1 MVIGELSEKEKKT
14 WVNTQHDVI
23 CLEQGEGICS
33 LDLKSHAVGYM
44 INSNKLVSYLIE
56 IQLVFF
62 PFARCGQIL
71 YIIKNLKIVIDIKCQ
86 LQFLN
91 FSNFMR

>member
-23 CLEQGEGICS
+23 CLEQGKGICS
-33 LDLKSHAVGYM
+33 LDLKSHTVGYM

-62 PFARCGQIL
+62 PFVQCGKIL
-71 YIIKNLKIVIDIKCQ
+71 YDVNY
-86 LQFLN
+86 N
-91 FSNFMR
+91 F

>member
-1 MVIGELSEKEKKT
+1 MVIGELSEKGKKKLGSILNMT
-14 WVNTQHDVI
+14 L

-62 PFARCGQIL
+62 PFVRCGKIL
-71 YIIKNLKIVIDIKCQ
+71 YNV
-86 LQFLN
+86 N
-91 FSNFMR
+91 